1 MKPIP
6 SPVQIQTTPRQVTSA
21 ALAGKTVTIGGGTE
35 TRNVNQLQ
43 AFNRGK
49 EAAFNEALDA
59 CKKAFD
65 CVAAEIQFNI
75 RASVQSTVDDARM
88 DLTKKIAAA
97 HDKLDE
103 KLNKLHGMVEH
114 LMSHSSA
121 GLNDGQGKVNHD
133 LFTNKFADV
142 LSQLDSVQC
151 QLNEVQKKSDIDD
164 IAQHLS
170 AHLDLPK
177 NLEVQGQSFLSKCED
192 LHVQTEAQTREI
204 ATGVAAVRTRLNEP
218 SVIDWSSMRQE
229 NDRLQAM
236 MTEDFE
242 TTIQEIGRI
251 QRGLNLDYLQARSV
265 SRKPTAH
272 QLQAAEHGDDACV
285 TTKRLSFH
293 QDTTLEYF
301 RPEHDHPHEKPASSR
316 DAGSKKTVVRRV
328 REFWAQTENDA
339 QDEASQTDPEMT
351 RGPKKKPVAPPRPKP
366 EPKDNKGGMAD
377 ADAMREKARKAL
389 IQSPYEVSDFYHKSG
404 YFQAIAR
411 SSIFDNVTVAV
422 VCFNALWI
430 AIDVDNNDAAVL
442 TEADAVFQVAE
453 NMFCSYFVFE
463 LIVRFMAF
471 ARKLHAL
478 KDHWFVFDTLLVFNM
493 VLETWI
499 LPLVMLTMSSSENK
513 HLDVS
518 MLRIFRLVKLLRL
531 SRISRLLRAVP
542 ELIIIVKG
550 IKFAA
555 RSVVIFFVIWLLTI
569 YIFAV
574 VLRQLTDKTPV
585 GEQYFKSVLDS
596 MNTLL
601 LNGLLADYAPVLHA
615 MGSGS
620 PLIWLVMLAFVLLAS
635 ITIMYMLLGVLVDV
649 VGVISAAEKEGMTV
663 KYVASK
669 LRAKME
675 ALGQNVDAEITK
687 FEFQKLLVEPDV
699 CQVLASV
706 SVDVVVLVDT
716 LDMIYEDLEKT
727 GRGMTFEKMID
738 IMLNGR
744 GGNAATVRDTK
755 EILRLTKSIVKAHVG
770 EVYTKI
776 SQEFSVVH
784 ANINALREDQDQDH
798 DGLGLAQHEDAD
810 SEHGDEAA
818 ANDELE

>member
-1 MKPIP
+1 
-6 SPVQIQTTPRQVTSA
+6 
-21 ALAGKTVTIGGGTE
+21 
-35 TRNVNQLQ
+35 
-43 AFNRGK
+43 
-49 EAAFNEALDA
+49 
-59 CKKAFD
+59 
-65 CVAAEIQFNI
+65 
-75 RASVQSTVDDARM
+75 
-88 DLTKKIAAA
+88 
-97 HDKLDE
+97 
-103 KLNKLHGMVEH
+103 
-114 LMSHSSA
+114 
-121 GLNDGQGKVNHD
+121 
-133 LFTNKFADV
+133 
-142 LSQLDSVQC
+142 
-151 QLNEVQKKSDIDD
+151 
-164 IAQHLS
+164 
-170 AHLDLPK
+170 
-177 NLEVQGQSFLSKCED
+177 
-192 LHVQTEAQTREI
+192 
-204 ATGVAAVRTRLNEP
+204 
-218 SVIDWSSMRQE
+218 
-229 NDRLQAM
+229 
-236 MTEDFE
+236 
-242 TTIQEIGRI
+242 
-251 QRGLNLDYLQARSV
+251 
-265 SRKPTAH
+265 
-272 QLQAAEHGDDACV
+272 
-285 TTKRLSFH
+285 
-293 QDTTLEYF
+293 
-301 RPEHDHPHEKPASSR
+301 
-316 DAGSKKTVVRRV
+316 
-328 REFWAQTENDA
+328 
-339 QDEASQTDPEMT
+339 
-351 RGPKKKPVAPPRPKP
+351 
-366 EPKDNKGGMAD
+366 
-377 ADAMREKARKAL
+377 
-389 IQSPYEVSDFYHKSG
+389 
-404 YFQAIAR
+404 
-411 SSIFDNVTVAV
+411 
-422 VCFNALWI
+422 
-430 AIDVDNNDAAVL
+430 
-442 TEADAVFQVAE
+442 
-453 NMFCSYFVFE
+453 
-463 LIVRFMAF
+463 
-471 ARKLHAL
+471 
-478 KDHWFVFDTLLVFNM
+478 
-493 VLETWI
+493 
-499 LPLVMLTMSSSENK
+499 
-513 HLDVS
+513 